1 MRKARRIN
9 TILNNHGLLLEACL
23 ELPDLP
29 GRYPGVVL
37 CHPDPRYGGSMD
49 NNIIMAVSQELTQV
63 GIAGL
68 SFNFRGVG
76 RSQGSFGGGIPE
88 QSDAR
93 AALDFL
99 SRHEEINPARIG
111 IMGYSFGGRVALPVG
126 STDNIVKA
134 IAGVSPV
141 IPAGAL
147 RVCTKPKLIICGAED
162 DVIPASNV
170 LREAEDMPQPKII
183 EVLPGI
189 DHFWWGGEEE
199 LAGIVAGFF
208 ADSLAG

>member
-1 MRKARRIN
+1 
-9 TILNNHGLLLEACL
+9 
-23 ELPDLP
+23 
-29 GRYPGVVL
+29 
-37 CHPDPRYGGSMD
+37 MD
-49 NNIIMAVSQELTQV
+49 NNIIMAVSQALTQV
-63 GIAGL
+63 GIVGL
-68 SFNFRGVG
+68 RFNFRGVG

-141 IPAGAL
+141 IPAGVL
-147 RVCTKPKLIICGAED
+147 RVCIKPKLIISGAED
-162 DVIPASNV
+162 DVIPAANV

-183 EVLPGI
+183 EVLPGV